1 MIQFAQILVFYQ
13 QNTILVVVT
22 YSLSL
27 YYKRLSY
34 ISIYMYNRY
43 QK

>member
-22 YSLSL
+22 YILSL

-34 ISIYMYNRY
+34 ISI
-43 QK
+43 